1 MSDNLSL
8 PESSKLEG
16 AMEGGRN
23 AVTASIIGFSRTK
36 SSAVAFSKGVT
47 PASAEFYTRALT
59 KDPDSNESAIVQK
72 QVHCH
77 IHPYITVC
85 TISKSTLRSLD
96 M

>member
-47 PASAEFYTRALT
+47 PASAAFYTRALT
-59 KDPDSNESAIVQK
+59 KDPDSNESAIVAFG
-72 QVHCH
+72 
-77 IHPYITVC
+77 
-85 TISKSTLRSLD
+85 